1 MKSETKAINRL
12 TDVRSKV
19 SCHYFVKRN
28 GTILLMVPDFYKA
41 WHSGKSKWKNK
52 VSLNNNSIGIEISN
66 KGHQFGYQ
74 SFSKKQ
80 IISLVELSKYLIKK
94 FNISKKNIL
103 GHSDISSDR
112 KKDPGEKFPWKYLAK
127 KKVGIWHDFSPEF
140 LKKLRNIKVRDSD
153 QKKMYYR
160 LNSIGYSIGKISNK
174 HKIYLIKAF
183 QRRFRPELINGKI
196 DQECL
201 LIAKKLSKLFK

>member
-28 GTILLMVPDFYKA
+28 GTIVLMVPDFYKA

-103 GHSDISSDR
+103 GHSDISFKR

-127 KKVGIWHDFSPEF
+127 KKVGIWHDLNPVL
-140 LKKLRNIKVRDSD
+140 LKKLRNIKIRVSD
-153 QKKMYYR
+153 QKKIYYN

-174 HKIYLIKAF
+174 NKIYLIKAF

-196 DQECL
+196 DRECL
-201 LIAKKLSKLFK
+201 EIVKTLNSSK